1 MNESFWHSIL
11 QNVRDGVIVTDENLR
26 VTFANQ
32 AALEK
37 FGFSQ
42 AELECQSVLGLISQQ
57 KSEEAQVYL
66 QSLTSK
72 DQPEELRH
80 EFTLFG
86 IKKDLSF
93 FPMQIQVDRLVG
105 EEKPYLV
112 IQVRDVYDP
121 LKAQKIV
128 LDQVQRLNAI
138 RKVDTAIT
146 HGNNLSIIFDVVL
159 NEMIT
164 LLEADA
170 VSILRFNRREKRLE
184 FAAERGFRTNA
195 LQYTRLRLGE
205 GYAGK
210 AALHHKVIYVE
221 DLREHKTD
229 FLRSPLFSSEG
240 FITYH
245 AVPLVVK
252 ENVLGVIEV
261 FHRRSFNPDIDWR
274 NFLESLADQ
283 TAIALDN
290 AQLFYGLQQAN
301 RELVE
306 AYDETIDGWS
316 RALDLRDHETEGHT
330 QRVTQM
336 TLRLAEILGLS
347 GDALLHI
354 RRGAMLHDIGKMG
367 VPDRILLKPDRLTEE
382 ETLIMH
388 QHPTFSFNMLYP
400 IVYLRPALDIPYCHH
415 EKWDGSGYPRGLKRE
430 EIPLAARIFAVVD
443 VWDALRSD
451 RPYRPA
457 WPREQVIEYI
467 RSLSGIHFDP
477 AIVPVFL
484 QMIESEEYRGG

>member
-93 FPMQIQVDRLVG
+93 FPMQIQVDRLAG
-105 EEKPYLV
+105 EESPYLV

-170 VSILRFNRREKRLE
+170 VSILRFNRREKTSGVC
-184 FAAERGFRTNA
+184 RG
-195 LQYTRLRLGE
+195 TRFS
-205 GYAGK
+205 YQ
-210 AALHHKVIYVE
+210 
-221 DLREHKTD
+221 
-229 FLRSPLFSSEG
+229 RS
-240 FITYH
+240 
-245 AVPLVVK
+245 AV
-252 ENVLGVIEV
+252 
-261 FHRRSFNPDIDWR
+261 HS
-274 NFLESLADQ
+274 
-283 TAIALDN
+283 
-290 AQLFYGLQQAN
+290 
-301 RELVE
+301 
-306 AYDETIDGWS
+306 
-316 RALDLRDHETEGHT
+316 
-330 QRVTQM
+330 
-336 TLRLAEILGLS
+336 
-347 GDALLHI
+347 
-354 RRGAMLHDIGKMG
+354 
-367 VPDRILLKPDRLTEE
+367 
-382 ETLIMH
+382 
-388 QHPTFSFNMLYP
+388 
-400 IVYLRPALDIPYCHH
+400 PAP
-415 EKWDGSGYPRGLKRE
+415 GRGLR
-430 EIPLAARIFAVVD
+430 R
-443 VWDALRSD
+443 
-451 RPYRPA
+451 
-457 WPREQVIEYI
+457 
-467 RSLSGIHFDP
+467 
-477 AIVPVFL
+477 
-484 QMIESEEYRGG
+484 

>member
-1 MNESFWHSIL
+1 M
-11 QNVRDGVIVTDENLR
+11 
-26 VTFANQ
+26 
-32 AALEK
+32 
-37 FGFSQ
+37 
-42 AELECQSVLGLISQQ
+42 
-57 KSEEAQVYL
+57 
-66 QSLTSK
+66 
-72 DQPEELRH
+72 
-80 EFTLFG
+80 
-86 IKKDLSF
+86 
-93 FPMQIQVDRLVG
+93 
-105 EEKPYLV
+105 
-112 IQVRDVYDP
+112 
-121 LKAQKIV
+121 
-128 LDQVQRLNAI
+128 
-138 RKVDTAIT
+138 
-146 HGNNLSIIFDVVL
+146 
-159 NEMIT
+159 
-164 LLEADA
+164 
-170 VSILRFNRREKRLE
+170 
-184 FAAERGFRTNA
+184 
-195 LQYTRLRLGE
+195 
-205 GYAGK
+205 
-210 AALHHKVIYVE
+210 
-221 DLREHKTD
+221 
-229 FLRSPLFSSEG
+229 
-240 FITYH
+240 
-245 AVPLVVK
+245 
-252 ENVLGVIEV
+252 
-261 FHRRSFNPDIDWR
+261 
-274 NFLESLADQ
+274 
-283 TAIALDN
+283 
-290 AQLFYGLQQAN
+290 QQAN

-484 QMIESEEYRGG
+484 QMVEAEEYRDD